1 MINEKFI
8 SIVCLNGRI
17 EKYDKLFSHK
27 ISIYLYYLRD
37 VFNTNIINILSS
49 NLILKTIKPS
59 KYKLEG
65 IASE

>member
-1 MINEKFI
+1 MINRLVTKQIFFI
-8 SIVCLNGRI
+8 
-17 EKYDKLFSHK
+17 
-27 ISIYLYYLRD
+27 YYLRD

-65 IASE
+65 VANE

>member
-1 MINEKFI
+1 MKEHSSNYFI
-8 SIVCLNGRI
+8 
-17 EKYDKLFSHK
+17 
-27 ISIYLYYLRD
+27 YYLRD

-49 NLILKTIKPS
+49 NLILKTIKLS